1 MQRGPRTPSL
11 LTIIIIIPFCCY
23 TRLDTVSPSDNDHD
37 DNNNNNDTHQP
48 LGTSRRRLSRSLDTR
63 HSRHSALSLARS
75 LSLYLAIYL
84 WISID
89 TVLYYDNLSGATH
102 ITDS

>member
-1 MQRGPRTPSL
+1 MQRVPRTPSL
-11 LTIIIIIPFCCY
+11 LTIIIIIIIPFCCY

-37 DNNNNNDTHQP
+37 DNNNNDTHQP
-48 LGTSRRRLSRSLDTR
+48 LGTSRRRPSRSLDPR
-63 HSRHSALSLARS
+63 HSTLCPLARS

>member
-11 LTIIIIIPFCCY
+11 LTTIIIIIIPFCCY
-23 TRLDTVSPSDNDHD
+23 TRLDTVSPSDNDHHD
-37 DNNNNNDTHQP
+37 DNNNNDTHQP
-48 LGTSRRRLSRSLDTR
+48 LGTSRRRRLRSLDTR
-63 HSRHSALSLARS
+63 HSTLCPLARS